1 MQQIHMS
8 LDTSAKRDSRRRATT
23 KSTEICFIP
32 VNGVTN
38 KHQTTRNDLLAL
50 AKARSHAARISH
62 AARRRRQHTG
72 LAIRTAHGPTD
83 LGRRED
89 SLGQPTMLLSQ
100 SKRDPFCSFPMSNK
114 SLLAS
119 ACLEYAYS
127 DVYPPLLLQST
138 QSREIVSVE
147 ATWRRIGLEWPLM
160 FHLQVAGALN
170 VVRVHTGFI
179 PSAQSEIVR
188 LKNQN
193 QGLSMLMSILHD
205 LQSPPSDALIM
216 AMVIAGMLCDTIEL
230 PLPRTEPVSPIA
242 MAQNLHIFGRLAM
255 VPATLG
261 ALVSMIDR
269 RGGIENVTGYGMLGI
284 LQFTDLLLAS
294 RTSSPPVFACVA
306 AVYSL
311 PGEEWRPD
319 QQAMQMWESIGQGF
333 DGIVGLDKELLQVLG
348 SMCEV
353 TVAIDHY
360 QHRRERAHAPALR
373 DILGAANVTQHELL
387 SRLKPKTVNTR
398 PVQTLCHEAALIYS
412 DFVMF
417 PLPQCC
423 GVRST
428 AARRLLIVIEQLEKD
443 DAQYTVRANDDG
455 VSPSPAVAAL
465 LMWALVLGALAA
477 SDDLDK
483 RYYRLKLMKR
493 LKMSDVRCW
502 NDFKNTM
509 RRFLWWDYMFTDRV
523 ADLWEEVGHNVK
535 P

>member
-1 MQQIHMS
+1 M
-8 LDTSAKRDSRRRATT
+8 
-23 KSTEICFIP
+23 
-32 VNGVTN
+32 
-38 KHQTTRNDLLAL
+38 
-50 AKARSHAARISH
+50 SHAARK
-62 AARRRRQHTG
+62 RRQHAD
-72 LAIRTAHGPTD
+72 LAIRTAHRSTGP
-83 LGRRED
+83 GRREGC
-89 SLGQPTMLLSQ
+89 LGQPTMLLSQ

-114 SLLAS
+114 SPLAS
-119 ACLEYAYS
+119 ACLEYAYR

-138 QSREIVSVE
+138 QSRELVSVE

-170 VVRVHTGFI
+170 VVRVHTGFVA
-179 PSAQSEIVR
+179 SAQSEIMR
-188 LKNQN
+188 LKHQN
-193 QGLSMLMSILHD
+193 QGLSMLMSILHG
-205 LQSPPSDALIM
+205 LRRPPSDALIM
-216 AMVIAGMLCDTIEL
+216 AMVIAGMLCDTIES
-230 PLPRTEPVSPIA
+230 PVARNEPVSPIA

-269 RGGIENVTGYGMLGI
+269 RGGLEKVTGYGMLGI

-306 AVYSL
+306 AVYRL

-353 TVAIDHY
+353 TVALDHY

-373 DILGAANVTQHELL
+373 DILGAVNVTQHELL
-387 SRLKPKTVNTR
+387 SHLKPKTVNPK
-398 PVQTLCHEAALIYS
+398 PVQSICHEAALIYS

-443 DAQYTVRANDDG
+443 DAQYSVQANDDG
-455 VSPSPAVAAL
+455 VSPSPPVAAL
-465 LMWALVLGALAA
+465 LMWALVLGTLAA

-483 RYYRLKLMKR
+483 RYYQLKLIEC
-493 LKMSDVRCW
+493 LKLSDVRCW
-502 NDFKNTM
+502 NEFQNTI
-509 RRFLWWDYMFTDRV
+509 RTFLWWDYMFTDRV
-523 ADLWEEVGHNVK
+523 AELWEEVGHNVK